1 LPEHQAAFARL
12 GRTESSHLLRKKI
25 PPCPVGFDVSKDQ
38 RDIACRPE
46 HMRSSVAID
55 SAGVAEI
62 LNVVMRLL
70 KMKKMDKL
78 PNV

>member
-1 LPEHQAAFARL
+1 
-12 GRTESSHLLRKKI
+12 
-25 PPCPVGFDVSKDQ
+25 
-38 RDIACRPE
+38 
-46 HMRSSVAID
+46 MRSSVAID

-78 PNV
+78 PNA